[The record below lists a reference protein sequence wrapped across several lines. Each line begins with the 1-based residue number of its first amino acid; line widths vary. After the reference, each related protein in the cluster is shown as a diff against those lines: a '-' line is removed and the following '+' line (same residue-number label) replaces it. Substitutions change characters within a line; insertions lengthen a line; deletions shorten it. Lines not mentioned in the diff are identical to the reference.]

1 MAPAP
6 PRTSGDEPRGNIER
20 DRTRF
25 VGREE
30 DLSALTQ
37 AVAAS
42 RLVTVLGPPG
52 TGKTRLARELC
63 ERRTRQ
69 PGGEVPA
76 GTGGSGGSTWFCDL
90 TEATDAEDIC
100 AAVARALGVSLTRAG
115 TTADAVSRLGH
126 VLDAH
131 GALLLVVDNFEQV
144 VRWAGTTVGAW
155 LRRAEAARF
164 LVTSRQRLG
173 LPGEV
178 LFDLGPLSLPR
189 QGDRAEASEAVQ
201 LFVDRARAV
210 RRDWSPAGDM
220 AAVVALV
227 ENLDGLPLAIELAA
241 ARMRLLSPAQ
251 ILANMPRRFQLLKGS
266 PERGRA
272 RHSTL
277 WNALEWS
284 WGLLEPWEQSAL
296 AQCSVF
302 RGGFD
307 LESAEAVVDLSAYAE
322 APWTL
327 DVLQALRDKS
337 LLTTEAGSAAG
348 VETRLGLY
356 ASVRA
361 YAADKLVALGL
372 EDAAV
377 ARHAAHYLARGR
389 ALAAAIAASNA
400 RDGGQGGGEAPGAA
414 HAEAAAALARL
425 VPEVENLL
433 AVFRRAVEQSAR
445 TGSFRVGMV
454 GPALPPPRANRALAA
469 ALVLSAALAR
479 VGPFGLCLSVLDSA
493 VACAS
498 VLPGAGEPASDLPP
512 AGVDAHLF
520 ARVLAARAAMKT
532 LAGRDSDGAADVAR
546 AQRVA
551 ASVGDAALAAE
562 VSSRHPALSGARPES
577 HPPAGA
583 SAPPSRAGG
592 PSSAASSD
600 RSPVSGDAGAASSD
614 RGGALIV
621 SGSGRWFQREGGE
634 RVSLQRRRALHLVV
648 KALADTRGAHP
659 GRALTVPELV
669 EHGWPGEKVQAEAGA
684 DRVYMALS
692 TLRKMG
698 LRGVIISRDD
708 GYLLDPRVELRREPD

>member
-6 PRTSGDEPRGNIER
+6 PRTAGDEPRGNIER

-30 DLSALTQ
+30 DLSALAQ
-37 AVAAS
+37 AVAAN

-69 PGGEVPA
+69 PADAAPPGTA
-76 GTGGSGGSTWFCDL
+76 GSSGSTWFCDL

-131 GALLLVVDNFEQV
+131 SELLLVLDNFEQV

-155 LRRAEAARF
+155 VRRADGARF
-164 LVTSRQRLG
+164 LITSRQRLG

-178 LFDLGPLSLPR
+178 LFDLGPLSLPG
-189 QGDRAEASEAVQ
+189 QGDRPEAAEAVQ

-210 RRDWSPAGDM
+210 CRDWSAAADM

-251 ILANMPRRFQLLKGS
+251 ILANMPRRFQLLKGA

-307 LESAEAVVDLSAYAE
+307 LESAEAVVDLSAHAE

-337 LLTTEAGSAAG
+337 LLTTEAGSTAG

-389 ALAAAIAASNA
+389 ALAAAIAASDA
-400 RDGGQGGGEAPGAA
+400 GESAGGGDVPRAV
-414 HAEAAAALARL
+414 HAEGAAALGRL

-454 GPALPPPRANRALAA
+454 GPALPPPRQ
-469 ALVLSAALAR
+469 
-479 VGPFGLCLSVLDSA
+479 P
-493 VACAS
+493 
-498 VLPGAGEPASDLPP
+498 
-512 AGVDAHLF
+512 
-520 ARVLAARAAMKT
+520 
-532 LAGRDSDGAADVAR
+532 
-546 AQRVA
+546 
-551 ASVGDAALAAE
+551 
-562 VSSRHPALSGARPES
+562 
-577 HPPAGA
+577 
-583 SAPPSRAGG
+583 RAGG
-592 PSSAASSD
+592 
-600 RSPVSGDAGAASSD
+600 RAGAERGAD
-614 RGGALIV
+614 ARRPVRAVPVGARQRGGMRVGAAPR
-621 SGSGRWFQREGGE
+621 GRAGVRPAAG
-634 RVSLQRRRALHLVV
+634 RRGRPPLRAC
-648 KALADTRGAHP
+648 AGRARADEDP
-659 GRALTVPELV
+659 GRA
-669 EHGWPGEKVQAEAGA
+669 
-684 DRVYMALS
+684 R
-692 TLRKMG
+692 RRRRRR
-698 LRGVIISRDD
+698 RG
-708 GYLLDPRVELRREPD
+708 PRTARRRSHR

>member
-6 PRTSGDEPRGNIER
+6 PRPPGDEPRGNIER

-30 DLSALTQ
+30 DLSALAQTVS
-37 AVAAS
+37 AN
-42 RLVTVLGPPG
+42 RLVTILGPPG
-52 TGKTRLARELC
+52 TGKTRLARELS

-69 PGGEVPA
+69 PPSQAAVVSAP
-76 GTGGSGGSTWFCDL
+76 GSTWFCDL

-100 AAVARALGVSLTRAG
+100 GAVARALGVSLTRAG

-131 GALLLVVDNFEQV
+131 GDLLLVLDNFEQV
-144 VRWAGTTVGAW
+144 VRWAATTVGAW
-155 LRRAEAARF
+155 LGRAERARF

-178 LFDLGPLSLPR
+178 LFDLGPLSLP
-189 QGDRAEASEAVQ
+189 GKDERAEASEAVQ

-210 RRDWSPAGDM
+210 RRDWSAAADM

-251 ILANMPRRFQLLKGS
+251 ILANMPRRFQLLKGA

-307 LESAEAVVDLSAYAE
+307 LEAAEAVIDLSAHSG
-322 APWTL
+322 APWAL

-337 LLTTEAGSAAG
+337 LLTTEAGPAEA

-377 ARHAAHYLARGR
+377 ARHAAHYLTRGR
-389 ALAAAIAASNA
+389 ALAAAIATSAS
-400 RDGGQGGGEAPGAA
+400 GEGGGEASSGA
-414 HAEAAAALARL
+414 HGEATLALARL

-469 ALVLSAALAR
+469 ALVLSAALTR

-498 VLPGAGEPASDLPP
+498 VLPRAGEPASDLPP
-512 AGVDAHLF
+512 AGVDAHLL
-520 ARVLAARAAMKT
+520 ARVLAARAAMRT
-532 LAGRDSDGAADVAR
+532 LAGRDAEGAADVTRAR
-546 AQRVA
+546 RIA
-551 ASVGDAALAAE
+551 ASIGDEVLAAE
-562 VSSRHPALSGARPES
+562 VSSPHPALAGTRIESRPPASTSVLPSGASGSP
-577 HPPAGA
+577 
-583 SAPPSRAGG
+583 
-592 PSSAASSD
+592 SAASSES
-600 RSPVSGDAGAASSD
+600 SPASGDAGAASSD
-614 RGGALIV
+614 RGGALTV
-621 SGSGRWFQREGGE
+621 AGSGRWFQREGGE

-648 KALADTRGAHP
+648 KALADTRGADP
-659 GRALTVPELV
+659 GRALSVAELV
-669 EHGWPGEKVQAEAGA
+669 ERGWPGEKVHPEAGA

-698 LRGVIISRDD
+698 LRGVILSRDD
-708 GYLLDPRVELRREPD
+708 GYLLDPRVELRRESD

>member
-30 DLSALTQ
+30 DLSALAQ
-37 AVAAS
+37 AVDGS

-63 ERRTRQ
+63 ERRTRR
-69 PGGEVPA
+69 PAGEAVPA
-76 GTGGSGGSTWFCDL
+76 TAASSGSTWFCDL

-131 GALLLVVDNFEQV
+131 AELLLVVDNFEQV

-178 LFDLGPLSLPR
+178 LFDLGPLSLPG
-189 QGDRAEASEAVQ
+189 QGGLAEASEAVQ

-210 RRDWSPAGDM
+210 RRDWSPAADM

-251 ILANMPRRFQLLKGS
+251 ILANMPRRFQLLKGA

-307 LESAEAVVDLSAYAE
+307 LESAEAVVDLSAHAE

-337 LLTTEAGSAAG
+337 LLTTEAGSMAG

-389 ALAAAIAASNA
+389 ALAAAIVSSA
-400 RDGGQGGGEAPGAA
+400 GGDACDVPGAA

-469 ALVLSAALAR
+469 ALVLSAALTR

-520 ARVLAARAAMKT
+520 ARVLAARAAMRT
-532 LAGRDSDGAADVAR
+532 LAGRDADGAADVAR

-551 ASVGDAALAAE
+551 ASIGDAALSAE
-562 VSSRHPALSGARPES
+562 VSLPHPALTGARPES
-577 HPPAGA
+577 RPPAGA
-583 SAPPSRAGG
+583 SAPPSRASG
-592 PSSAASSD
+592 PPSAASSD
-600 RSPVSGDAGAASSD
+600 RSPVSGEAGAASSD

-621 SGSGRWFQREGGE
+621 SDTGRWFQREGGE